1 MAYPTPENEAERN
14 VALRT
19 YRIMESPPDITFD
32 EINELAAQICDCPVS
47 YISFIEDD
55 RFWFK
60 SKYGLPPDVFE
71 SCPREIAFCS
81 VTVCGAD
88 LIYSPDLTADDRF
101 CDFPFVVN
109 EPHYRFYC
117 AMPLVTPEG
126 YALGTICV
134 MDFVTRQLSF
144 EQQETLRRLAHQLV
158 GLLEH
163 RRRMIELDE
172 AMRELDEAHKAL
184 AAEKTRTDELLHRI
198 LPEAVAVEL
207 RDNGKVQPRFYQAS
221 TILFADIK
229 GFTGFTERAEPA
241 TLIGMLDKYFSA
253 FDDAVA
259 LRGVEKV
266 KTIGD
271 AFLAVAGVPTLDRCH
286 VLNACLAALAIGRAA
301 DAFRTE
307 RQRLRLPFF
316 EVRIGLHTGPVI
328 AGVVGRRRF
337 TYDIWGDAVNVAQ
350 QMEAHGEAGRINV
363 SESVFRHVEPYFEA
377 TDRGPVDIKSKAAA
391 RMYFLDRLKP
401 EYSEDMA
408 GCVPNALLFQRSGI
422 LAGAPGRPASA
433 SA

>member
-14 VALRT
+14 VALRS
-19 YRIMESPPDITFD
+19 YRIMDSPPEIAFSDIG
-32 EINELAAQICDCPVS
+32 ELAAQICGCPVA
-47 YISFIEDD
+47 YVSFIEDD

-60 SKYGLPPDVFE
+60 SKYGLPADIFD

-88 LIYSPDLTADDRF
+88 LVISPDMAVDERF
-101 CDFPFVVN
+101 RDFPFVVGD
-109 EPHYRFYC
+109 PHFRFYC
-117 AMPLVTPEG
+117 AMPLVSPEG

-134 MDFVTRQLSF
+134 MDFQARELSF

-163 RRRMIELDE
+163 RRRMIEIDE

-184 AAEKTRTDELLHRI
+184 AAEKSRSDELLHRI

-207 RDNGKVQPRFYQAS
+207 RDTGKVQPRFFQAA
-221 TILFADIK
+221 TILFADVQ

-241 TLIGMLDKYFSA
+241 TLIGMLDKYFIG
-253 FDDAVA
+253 FDDAA
-259 LRGVEKV
+259 AARGVEKV

-271 AFLAVAGVPTLDRCH
+271 AFLAVAGVPILDRCH
-286 VLNACLAALAIGRAA
+286 VLNACLAALAIRRVVEAS
-301 DAFRTE
+301 RKE
-307 RQRLRLPFF
+307 RERLRLPFF
-316 EVRIGLHTGPVI
+316 EFRIGLHAGPVI

-350 QMEAHGEAGRINV
+350 QMEVQGEAGRINV
-363 SESVFRHVEPYFEA
+363 SEPVFRHVEPYFEA
-377 TDRGPVDIKSKAAA
+377 TARGPVDIKN
-391 RMYFLDRLKP
+391 RTGMPMYFLDRLKP
-401 EYSEDMA
+401 EFSDDPS
-408 GCVPNALLFQRSGI
+408 GCVPNALLFERSG
-422 LAGAPGRPASA
+422 ANADGRQVWP
-433 SA
+433 